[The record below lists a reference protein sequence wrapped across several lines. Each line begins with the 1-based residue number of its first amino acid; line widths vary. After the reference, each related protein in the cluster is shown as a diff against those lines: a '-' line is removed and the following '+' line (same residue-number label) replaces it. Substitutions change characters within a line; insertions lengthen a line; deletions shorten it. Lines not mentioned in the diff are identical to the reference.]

1 MSQLKDQCSLKIILR
16 IYLLCILLFTPLHYL
31 PLEKRSGSYSNITH
45 FQPIFHSYTPW
56 KHQKI
61 SGFLMVSGGTDEK
74 HWLKMSWEWNQT
86 LICSYLFICI
96 HRVVFNSSTFVNQIS
111 SRSWYFGQFII
122 NKLIHN
128 LSAGINQVE
137 SLQMKCFFKT
147 YLIESW

>member
-1 MSQLKDQCSLKIILR
+1 MFFNNNFKNLSFVHTF
-16 IYLLCILLFTPLHYL
+16 IYTITL

-45 FQPIFHSYTPW
+45 FQLIFHSYTPW

-96 HRVVFNSSTFVNQIS
+96 HRVVFNSGTFVNQIS